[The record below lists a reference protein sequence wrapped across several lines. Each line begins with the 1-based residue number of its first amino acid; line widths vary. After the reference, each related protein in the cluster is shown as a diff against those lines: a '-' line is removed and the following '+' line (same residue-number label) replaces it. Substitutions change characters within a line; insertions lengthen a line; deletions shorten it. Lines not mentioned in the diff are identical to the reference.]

1 MKIKLYIL
9 LKKFILKS
17 WLQNNEEFVIIQ
29 RFGNDY
35 TKATIMY
42 QQDPGVKMYVT
53 HKLNQFSRLNFL
65 KRAKFIGQFD
75 TCPIL
80 TLQALSHAYIKCTSL
95 NF

>member
-1 MKIKLYIL
+1 
-9 LKKFILKS
+9 
-17 WLQNNEEFVIIQ
+17 
-29 RFGNDY
+29 
-35 TKATIMY
+35 MY

-65 KRAKFIGQFD
+65 KRAKFIGQFN